1 MKMADQIVIQLLQ
14 RCISQNDQILAEHEK
29 FRETLSLHA
38 SREES
43 LVRSLANAFPKKP
56 DGTPDFEG
64 HEIFHSTL
72 IDESRARTVFY
83 RELQHEL
90 IKKGLWG
97 LVLILVALVSYWWSG
112 QLRTPR

>member
-1 MKMADQIVIQLLQ
+1 MADQVVINLLQ
-14 RCISQNDQILAEHEK
+14 RCISQNDQLLSEHEK
-29 FRETLSLHA
+29 FRASLEAHSA
-38 SREES
+38 REES

-72 IDESRARTVFY
+72 IEESRARTVFY

-112 QLRTPR
+112 EMRAPR